1 MENKKHH
8 NIGFIVFILLIILC
22 FIGILFLNKY
32 NLLLISL
39 MFFFVLFFNV
49 LFLNSKRKIEE
60 EKLANLIC
68 FYDYFSKLEKFTIDE
83 IEKINIR
90 NDMQSFNK
98 ILENFLCA
106 IKENNTFNCYIYLL
120 NNLTQSEEEIIKNI
134 YLINKNETKNKKEL
148 VIFNK
153 VMLLNKPKIQKK
165 ESGISMVILLLLLM
179 ILILTIFIARII
191 VN

>member
-8 NIGFIVFILLIILC
+8 NIGFIVFILLTILC

-39 MFFFVLFFNV
+39 MCFFVLFFNV
-49 LFLNSKRKIEE
+49 LFLSSKRKIEE

-165 ESGISMVILLLLLM
+165 ENGISMVILLLIM
-179 ILILTIFIARII
+179 MLILTIFIARII

>member
-8 NIGFIVFILLIILC
+8 NIGFIIFILLTILC

-90 NDMQSFNK
+90 NDKQSFNK

-120 NNLTQSEEEIIKNI
+120 NNLTQNEEEIIKNI

-165 ESGISMVILLLLLM
+165 ESGISMVILLLLM

>member
-8 NIGFIVFILLIILC
+8 NIGFIVFILLTILC

-120 NNLTQSEEEIIKNI
+120 NNLTQNEEEIIKNI

-165 ESGISMVILLLLLM
+165 ESGISVVILLLLM
-179 ILILTIFIARII
+179 ILILTIFLARII

>member
-8 NIGFIVFILLIILC
+8 NIGFIVFILLTILC

-39 MFFFVLFFNV
+39 MFFFILFFNV

-90 NDMQSFNK
+90 NDKQSFNK

-120 NNLTQSEEEIIKNI
+120 NNLTQNEEEIIKNI

-165 ESGISMVILLLLLM
+165 ESGISMVILLLLM

>member
-8 NIGFIVFILLIILC
+8 NIGFIIFILLTILC

-90 NDMQSFNK
+90 NDKQSFNK

-165 ESGISMVILLLLLM
+165 ESGISMVILLLLM

>member
-8 NIGFIVFILLIILC
+8 NIEFIVFILLTILC

-60 EKLANLIC
+60 EKLANLAC

-90 NDMQSFNK
+90 NDMQGFNK

-153 VMLLNKPKIQKK
+153 VLLSNKPKIQKK
-165 ESGISMVILLLLLM
+165 ESGISMVILLLLM

>member
-8 NIGFIVFILLIILC
+8 NIGLIVFILLIILC

-60 EKLANLIC
+60 ERYANLIC

-90 NDMQSFNK
+90 NDKQSFNK

-153 VMLLNKPKIQKK
+153 AMLLNKPKIQKK
-165 ESGISMVILLLLLM
+165 ESGISMVILLLLM
-179 ILILTIFIARII
+179 TLILTIFIARII

>member
-8 NIGFIVFILLIILC
+8 NIGFIVFIILTILC

-60 EKLANLIC
+60 EKLANLLC

-120 NNLTQSEEEIIKNI
+120 NNLTQNEEEIIKNI

-165 ESGISMVILLLLLM
+165 ESGISMVILLLLM

>member
-60 EKLANLIC
+60 ERYANLIC

-83 IEKINIR
+83 IEKINIK

-106 IKENNTFNCYIYLL
+106 VKENNTFNCYIYLL

-153 VMLLNKPKIQKK
+153 AMLLNKPKIQKK
-165 ESGISMVILLLLLM
+165 ERGISMVILLLLM

>member
-90 NDMQSFNK
+90 NDKQSFNK

-120 NNLTQSEEEIIKNI
+120 NNLTQNEEEIIKNI

-165 ESGISMVILLLLLM
+165 ERGISMVILLLLM
-179 ILILTIFIARII
+179 ILILTIFLARII

>member
-1 MENKKHH
+1 MENKKHY
-8 NIGFIVFILLIILC
+8 NIGFIVFILLTILC

-120 NNLTQSEEEIIKNI
+120 NNLTQNEEEIIKNI

-165 ESGISMVILLLLLM
+165 ESGISMVILLLLM

>member
-8 NIGFIVFILLIILC
+8 NIGFIVFILLTILC

-120 NNLTQSEEEIIKNI
+120 NNLTQNEEEIIKNI

-165 ESGISMVILLLLLM
+165 ERGISMVILLLIM

>member
-1 MENKKHH
+1 MENKKHY
-8 NIGFIVFILLIILC
+8 NIGFIVFILLTILC

-39 MFFFVLFFNV
+39 MCFFVLFFNV
-49 LFLNSKRKIEE
+49 LFLSSKRKIEE

-120 NNLTQSEEEIIKNI
+120 NNLTQNEEEIIKNI

-165 ESGISMVILLLLLM
+165 ERGISMVILLLLM
-179 ILILTIFIARII
+179 ILILTIFLARII

>member
-8 NIGFIVFILLIILC
+8 NIGFIVFIILTILC

-83 IEKINIR
+83 IEKNNIR

-120 NNLTQSEEEIIKNI
+120 NNLTQNEEEIIKNI

-148 VIFNK
+148 VKFNK

-165 ESGISMVILLLLLM
+165 EKGISMVILLLIM

>member
-68 FYDYFSKLEKFTIDE
+68 FYAYFSKLEKFTIDE
-83 IEKINIR
+83 IEKINIK

-106 IKENNTFNCYIYLL
+106 IKENNAFNCYIYLL

-153 VMLLNKPKIQKK
+153 AMLLNKPKIQKK
-165 ESGISMVILLLLLM
+165 ESGISMVILLLLM

>member
-8 NIGFIVFILLIILC
+8 NIVFIVFILLTILC

-49 LFLNSKRKIEE
+49 LFSNSKRKIEE
-60 EKLANLIC
+60 ERHANLIC

-120 NNLTQSEEEIIKNI
+120 NNLTQNEEEIIKNI

-165 ESGISMVILLLLLM
+165 ERGISMVILLLLM
-179 ILILTIFIARII
+179 ILILTIFLARII

>member
-8 NIGFIVFILLIILC
+8 NIGFIVFILLTILC

-120 NNLTQSEEEIIKNI
+120 NNLTQNEEEIIKNI

-165 ESGISMVILLLLLM
+165 ESGISMVILLLLM

>member
-49 LFLNSKRKIEE
+49 LFLNSKRKIEA

-83 IEKINIR
+83 IEKINIK

-148 VIFNK
+148 VIFTK
-153 VMLLNKPKIQKK
+153 VMLLNKLKIQKK
-165 ESGISMVILLLLLM
+165 ESGISMVILLLIM

>member
-8 NIGFIVFILLIILC
+8 NIGFIVFILLTILC
-22 FIGILFLNKY
+22 LIGILFLNKY

-120 NNLTQSEEEIIKNI
+120 NNLTQREEEIIKNI

-165 ESGISMVILLLLLM
+165 ETGISMVILLLIM
-179 ILILTIFIARII
+179 ILILTMFIARII

>member
-8 NIGFIVFILLIILC
+8 NIGLIVFILLIILC

-39 MFFFVLFFNV
+39 MFFFVIFFNV

-165 ESGISMVILLLLLM
+165 ERGISMVILLLIM

>member
-8 NIGFIVFILLIILC
+8 NIGFIVFIILTILC

-153 VMLLNKPKIQKK
+153 VMLSNKPKITKK
-165 ESGISMVILLLLLM
+165 ESGISMVILLLLM

>member
-83 IEKINIR
+83 IEKINVR

-106 IKENNTFNCYIYLL
+106 IKENNAFNCYIYLL
-120 NNLTQSEEEIIKNI
+120 NNLTQNEEEIIKNI

-148 VIFNK
+148 VIFTK
-153 VMLLNKPKIQKK
+153 AMLLNKPKIQKK
-165 ESGISMVILLLLLM
+165 ESGISMVILLLLM

>member
-83 IEKINIR
+83 IEKINVR

-148 VIFNK
+148 VIFTK
-153 VMLLNKPKIQKK
+153 AMILNKPKIQKK
-165 ESGISMVILLLLLM
+165 ESGISMVILLLLM

>member
-8 NIGFIVFILLIILC
+8 NIGFIVFILLTILC

-60 EKLANLIC
+60 ERHANLIC

-120 NNLTQSEEEIIKNI
+120 NNLTQNEEEIIKNI

-165 ESGISMVILLLLLM
+165 ERGISMVILLLLM

>member
-8 NIGFIVFILLIILC
+8 NIGFIVFILLTILC

-49 LFLNSKRKIEE
+49 LFSNSKRKIEE
-60 EKLANLIC
+60 ERHANLIC

-153 VMLLNKPKIQKK
+153 VMLLNKPKIPKK
-165 ESGISMVILLLLLM
+165 ESGISMVILLLLM

>member
-8 NIGFIVFILLIILC
+8 NIGFIVFILLTILC

-49 LFLNSKRKIEE
+49 LFLNSKRKIQE
-60 EKLANLIC
+60 EKLANLLC

-120 NNLTQSEEEIIKNI
+120 NNLTQNEEEIIKNI

-165 ESGISMVILLLLLM
+165 ERGISMVILLLIM

>member
-60 EKLANLIC
+60 ERYANLIC

-83 IEKINIR
+83 IEKINIK

-153 VMLLNKPKIQKK
+153 VMLLNKPKITKK
-165 ESGISMVILLLLLM
+165 ESGISMVILLLIM

>member
-8 NIGFIVFILLIILC
+8 NIGFIVFIILTILC

-165 ESGISMVILLLLLM
+165 ESGISMVILLLLM

>member
-8 NIGFIVFILLIILC
+8 NIGFIVFILLTILC

-60 EKLANLIC
+60 ERHANLIC

-90 NDMQSFNK
+90 NDKQSFNK

-165 ESGISMVILLLLLM
+165 ESGISMVILLLLM
-179 ILILTIFIARII
+179 TLILTIFIARII

>member
-165 ESGISMVILLLLLM
+165 ERGISMVILLLLM
-179 ILILTIFIARII
+179 ILILTIFLARII
-191 VN
+191 IN

>member
-8 NIGFIVFILLIILC
+8 NIGFIVFILLTILC

-90 NDMQSFNK
+90 NDKQSFNK

-165 ESGISMVILLLLLM
+165 ESGISMVILLLIM

>member
-8 NIGFIVFILLIILC
+8 NIGFIVFILLTILC

-90 NDMQSFNK
+90 NDKQSFNK

-153 VMLLNKPKIQKK
+153 VMLLNKPKITKK
-165 ESGISMVILLLLLM
+165 ESGISMVILLLLM
-179 ILILTIFIARII
+179 ILILTIFLARII

>member
-106 IKENNTFNCYIYLL
+106 VKENNTFNCYIYLL

-165 ESGISMVILLLLLM
+165 ESGISMVILLLIM

>member
-1 MENKKHH
+1 MENKKHY
-8 NIGFIVFILLIILC
+8 NIAFIVFILLIILC

-90 NDMQSFNK
+90 NDKQSFNK

-120 NNLTQSEEEIIKNI
+120 NNLTQNEEEIIKNI

-165 ESGISMVILLLLLM
+165 ESGISVVILLLLM
-179 ILILTIFIARII
+179 ILILTIFIARTI

>member
-1 MENKKHH
+1 MENKKRH

-90 NDMQSFNK
+90 NDKQSFNK

-153 VMLLNKPKIQKK
+153 AMLLNKPKIQKK
-165 ESGISMVILLLLLM
+165 ERGISMVILLLLM

>member
-8 NIGFIVFILLIILC
+8 NIGFIVFILLTILC

-165 ESGISMVILLLLLM
+165 ERGISMVILLLLM
-179 ILILTIFIARII
+179 ILILTIFLARII

>member
-8 NIGFIVFILLIILC
+8 NIGFIVFILLTILC
-22 FIGILFLNKY
+22 FIGTLFLNKY

-90 NDMQSFNK
+90 NDKQSFNK

-153 VMLLNKPKIQKK
+153 VMLLNKPKITKK
-165 ESGISMVILLLLLM
+165 ESGISMVILLLLM

>member
-8 NIGFIVFILLIILC
+8 NIGFIVFILLTILC

-90 NDMQSFNK
+90 NDKQSFNK

-120 NNLTQSEEEIIKNI
+120 NNLTQNEEEIIKNI

-165 ESGISMVILLLLLM
+165 EKGISMVILLLLM
-179 ILILTIFIARII
+179 ILILTIFLARII

>member
-8 NIGFIVFILLIILC
+8 NIGFIVFILLTILC

-60 EKLANLIC
+60 EKLANLVC

-120 NNLTQSEEEIIKNI
+120 NNLTQNEEEIIKNI

-153 VMLLNKPKIQKK
+153 VMLLNKPKIQKR
-165 ESGISMVILLLLLM
+165 ESGISMVILLLLM

>member
-8 NIGFIVFILLIILC
+8 NIAFIVFILLTILC

-165 ESGISMVILLLLLM
+165 ERGISMVILLLIM